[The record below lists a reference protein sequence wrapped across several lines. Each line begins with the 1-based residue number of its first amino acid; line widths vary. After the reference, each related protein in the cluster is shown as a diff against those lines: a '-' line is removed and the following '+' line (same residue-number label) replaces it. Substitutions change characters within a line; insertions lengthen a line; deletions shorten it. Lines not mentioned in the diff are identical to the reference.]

1 MANYRTKK
9 PKSPKK
15 ELPKP
20 KPVGRAKTT
29 EDVLAKARARG
40 KKKKK

>member
-15 ELPKP
+15 EIPMPKTP
-20 KPVGRAKTT
+20 STRAQTT
-29 EDVLAKARARG
+29 KDLLKKVKSKKG
-40 KKKKK
+40 KK